1 MSRKIENLREASNKQ
16 TNKKQQQQ
24 KHAKKMLNL
33 ESQN

>member
-16 TNKKQQQQ
+16 TNKKQQQ